1 MTEQRVLNDSYFSE
15 PDLPLAMQHT
25 HQRDLV
31 HHMHTFIELVM
42 VVEGSGTHV
51 FESERYPIT
60 VGDVF
65 VIPPYTP
72 HGYENTRDLAIYN
85 ILFKEEMLARYQSEL
100 ELVPG
105 FHGLIYLE
113 PYYRSVRDFA
123 GRLTLTPEQIVQAT
137 SLITRLDHESKH
149 RLEGRKIMVE
159 TLFVELLLFYCRRF
173 SENTGSST
181 RVMPVARAIGYMNQR
196 FAEPIC
202 LDDLVQVSGLSKR
215 SLIRHFKNTTGF
227 TPIHY
232 LQKVRVAKACAML
245 EQDDQ
250 SVTRTALDAGF
261 NDPSYFSTV
270 FRRHMGVTPSQY
282 ARMRGTDGFE
292 GSAGSRQ

>member
-1 MTEQRVLNDSYFSE
+1 MNQQRVLSDSLFSE
-15 PDLPLAMQHT
+15 PDLPLAMRHT
-25 HQRDLV
+25 RQPDLA

-51 FESERYPIT
+51 FKSERYPIT

-72 HGYENTRDLAIYN
+72 HGYAHTRDLAIYN
-85 ILFKEEMLARYQSEL
+85 ILFKEEMLARYKGEL
-100 ELVPG
+100 ELIPG

-137 SLITRLDHESKH
+137 SLIS
-149 RLEGRKIMVE
+149 RLEHECNNHLDGRRVMVE
-159 TLFVELLLFYCRRF
+159 TLFTELLLFYCRRF
-173 SENTGSST
+173 SENTGPST

-196 FAEPIC
+196 FAESIC
-202 LDDLVQVSGLSKR
+202 LDDLVEVAGLSKR

-227 TPIHY
+227 TPIRY

-245 EQDDQ
+245 EQEDQ
-250 SVTRTALDAGF
+250 SITRTALDAGF

-270 FRRHMGVTPSQY
+270 FRKHTGVTPSQY
-282 ARMRGTDGFE
+282 ASTRGTDDFE
-292 GSAGSRQ
+292 GSAGSRK